1 MVIKNIEFIDLK
13 KMAIIFSKNEKSVSH
28 KGFSLVELLV
38 AIFIFSLMITVLTA
52 AFSKVIIARKK
63 TKDVQ
68 KSLEVARTAVQI
80 MAKDMRNS
88 TDLKPNGNTAT
99 ITMFSNFQ
107 EKCLGYRFYDG
118 RLQSSFD
125 VGNSG
130 SETEPNCASS
140 GSNWKDM
147 IPSDVSGSF
156 IVIRSEEGT
165 VGKVT
170 INMAVG
176 KSGSQ
181 QYMQTTV
188 SFRDYENSLPVPTTP
203 ASSGGGGD
211 GIWVKISDGIVFG
224 ACGSTLCS
232 DIIGQ
237 SCSTI
242 NETKDCHNEMNPSN
256 CTTSELMCLED

>member
-1 MVIKNIEFIDLK
+1 MNRKIKSK
-13 KMAIIFSKNEKSVSH
+13 KLTNR

-68 KSLEVARTAVQI
+68 KSLEAARTAVQI

-118 RLQSSFD
+118 RLQSSSD

-211 GIWVKISDGIVFG
+211 GIWVIIPPSGCATGGCDG
-224 ACGSTLCS
+224 SHLCA
-232 DIIGQ
+232 DMIGQ
-237 SCSTI
+237 SCDI
-242 NETKDCHNEMNPSN
+242 GDNETCHGELTGICGGACS
-256 CTTSELMCLED
+256 TSGLMCLED